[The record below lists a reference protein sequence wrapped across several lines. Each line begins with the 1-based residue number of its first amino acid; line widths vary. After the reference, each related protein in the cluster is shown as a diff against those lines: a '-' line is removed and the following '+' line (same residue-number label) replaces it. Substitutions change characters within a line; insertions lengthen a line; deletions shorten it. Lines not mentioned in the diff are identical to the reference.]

1 MCPLCIGT
9 ALLLWGGTG
18 SAGGVA
24 AVTLRSIRKYR
35 VASTSQTHQSQR
47 QAAERP
53 PCGVIS
59 ETRRSNRHRLAPQ
72 ERYAMILKGCRATDM
87 TSLMKTIGSMRLENN
102 DVPHEL
108 VFRFLF
114 LFARYR
120 H

>member
-1 MCPLCIGT
+1 V
-9 ALLLWGGTG
+9 LLQRLKLIDRSVRRPRGHH
-18 SAGGVA
+18 VA
-24 AVTLRSIRKYR
+24 
-35 VASTSQTHQSQR
+35 Q
-47 QAAERP
+47 
-53 PCGVIS
+53 IS
-59 ETRRSNRHRLAPQ
+59 ETRRSNRLRLAPQ